1 MDTYQI
7 NCARKHPIC
16 CIKNGM
22 YSGILANKF
31 FSCCNLYI
39 YIMYICK
46 RYYRLLHTLF
56 WQMDIIID
64 AKLDVILVNI
74 NAEPFNPH
82 IMSDQFKSE
91 MVSII

>member
-31 FSCCNLYI
+31 FLAITFTFI
-39 YIMYICK
+39 YMQAV
-46 RYYRLLHTLF
+46 LLHTLF
-56 WQMDIIID
+56 GQMDIIID

-91 MVSII
+91 KVSII

>member
-31 FSCCNLYI
+31 FLAVTFTFI
-39 YIMYICK
+39 YMQAV
-46 RYYRLLHTLF
+46 LLHTLF
-56 WQMDIIID
+56 GQIDIIID

>member
-22 YSGILANKF
+22 YSGVLANKF
-31 FSCCNLYI
+31 FLALTFKYI
-39 YIMYICK
+39 YNIYMQAV
-46 RYYRLLHTLF
+46 LLHTLF
-56 WQMDIIID
+56 GQMDIIID
-64 AKLDVILVNI
+64 AKLDIILVNI
-74 NAEPFNPH
+74 NAEPSNPH

-91 MVSII
+91 KVSII